1 MFKLGFTA
9 LRNKKFFSAEPYVNN
24 ERKQQQKEQQQQQT
38 YRLELYFLLLR
49 LRLRLEAAALRSTSL
64 KINTLFSLFIYIST

>member
-24 ERKQQQKEQQQQQT
+24 ERKQQQKEQQQQT

-64 KINTLFSLFIYIST
+64 KINTLF